1 MSASKPYDRDTL
13 YREVWQTPMLTLAK
27 QYGVSDQ
34 GLRKACV
41 KLQVPLPKAGHW
53 AKIAAGHKLP
63 TPPLPPFSDKPA
75 KREPPPKLRP
85 AVPENIDEWLQP
97 IHWPPDLHRALKPLA
112 KKLNGALAEVS
123 RLKRKHDNSKPPRR
137 PTSEPDWDFSF
148 QNWVGLV
155 DDGYLFKVTL
165 QRFAV
170 RVSIFQYRRALL
182 LLSQLCRQ
190 VESAGFKVSI
200 EKEFE
205 RLCFSL
211 TDQTVH
217 VRVTEKF
224 EQVEGLRISPYG
236 GTDPRKTRHPTGALR
251 LHLDD
256 SQAPS
261 PALCDGSKEKLE
273 GKLDLVLKAILRKHQ
288 ALTESAARREEQ
300 WRLDEIERQRKAAY
314 EAQQAELRRV
324 RAEERRRQTDLSR
337 EALLW
342 HRADAVRRYVAQLDR
357 QVGEAEEIPDGYED
371 WKTWA
376 LASADAMDPSST
388 RLRSFSEDVAPAP
401 TEGPFAARSPIVIPD
416 PRAPKEVPD
425 WHPNRWFTRLRRQ

>member
-1 MSASKPYDRDTL
+1 MRT
-13 YREVWQTPMLTLAK
+13 
-27 QYGVSDQ
+27 
-34 GLRKACV
+34 
-41 KLQVPLPKAGHW
+41 
-53 AKIAAGHKLP
+53 
-63 TPPLPPFSDKPA
+63 
-75 KREPPPKLRP
+75 KREPRPKLKP
-85 AVPENIDEWLQP
+85 SVPESIDEWLLP
-97 IHWPPDLHRALKPLA
+97 IQWPDDLHPKLKPLG
-112 KKLNGALAEVS
+112 KKLNGALAEVAK
-123 RLKRKHDNSKPPRR
+123 LKRKHENPKPPRR

-148 QNWVGLV
+148 QNWAGLV

-170 RVSIFQYRRALL
+170 RISIFQYRRALL

-256 SQAPS
+256 TQAPP
-261 PALCDGSKEKLE
+261 PALSDGAEEKLE
-273 GKLDLVLKAILRKHQ
+273 GKMDLVLKAILRKHQ
-288 ALTESAARREEQ
+288 AQTESAARWQEES
-300 WRLDEIERQRKAAY
+300 RLQAIELQRRNAY

-376 LASADAMDPSST
+376 LASADAIDPSST

-401 TEGPFAARSPIVIPD
+401 TERPFPARSPIVIPD
-416 PRAPKEVPD
+416 PRAPKDVPA
-425 WHPNRWFTRLRRQ
+425 WHPNRWFTKIRR